1 MTHPEEHLAGYVD
14 GTLSPHERSAVDTH
28 LADCARCRREVALA
42 SGARAALGSLAEV
55 PAPPGVAA
63 SALREAGAAKRAR
76 PTAGLPAWYRIAGVA
91 AAVAAGLLVVSLV
104 LPKVGG
110 SSDDATDRQRAV
122 AGSADAGVNTG
133 VAAVLEIQD
142 VNYDDASLSALSASY
157 KAAEDSGAVETVEAP
172 AEAPAESALFATPQ
186 QTQKAL
192 RCIVKSAPDETGL
205 LTRLI
210 KARFQGTPAYLA
222 VFLEGPGADQPP
234 DAVSVW
240 VFATDGCAILSYSNA
255 RL

>member
-14 GTLSPHERSAVDTH
+14 ATLSPHEQRAVDAH
-28 LADCARCRREVALA
+28 LAGCARCRREVALA
-42 SGARAALGSLAEV
+42 TGARAALGSLAEV

-76 PTAGLPAWYRIAGVA
+76 PTNGPGWYRIAGIA
-91 AAVAAGLLVVSLV
+91 AAAAAGLLVVSLV

-110 SSDDATDRQRAV
+110 NSNDATDRQAV
-122 AGSADAGVNTG
+122 AAGGADAGG
-133 VAAVLEIQD
+133 IAEAAAALMIQD
-142 VNYDDASLSALSASY
+142 VDYDDASLSALASSF
-157 KAAEDSGAVETVEAP
+157 KTAGDGGGVGAAEA
-172 AEAPAESALFATPQ
+172 SAAQSLPATPQ
-186 QTQKAL
+186 QTRKAL
-192 RCIVKSAPDETGL
+192 RCIVRSAPDETGQ
-205 LTRLI
+205 LTQLI

>member
-14 GTLSPHERSAVDTH
+14 ATLSPHERRAVETH
-28 LADCARCRREVALA
+28 LADCARCRGEVTLA
-42 SGARAALGSLAEV
+42 AGARAALGSLTEV
-55 PAPPGVAA
+55 PAPPDVAA
-63 SALREAGAAKRAR
+63 SALREAGAAKTR
-76 PTAGLPAWYRIAGVA
+76 PANGPPAWYRIAGVA
-91 AAVAAGLLVVSLV
+91 AAIAAGLLVVSLV

-110 SSDDATDRQRAV
+110 SSKDAADREL
-122 AGSADAGVNTG
+122 ADAGAADGG
-133 VAAVLEIQD
+133 VISTPAGATALEIQEM
-142 VNYDDASLSALSASY
+142 NYDDASLSALSASY
-157 KAAEDSGAVETVEAP
+157 KAQEDQGGVTT
-172 AEAPAESALFATPQ
+172 AEAPEAALSATPAE
-186 QTQKAL
+186 TQKAL
-192 RCIVKSAPDETGL
+192 RCIVKSAPQETGQ

-222 VFLEGPGADQPP
+222 VFQEGPGADQPP

>member
-14 GTLSPHERSAVDTH
+14 ASLSPHERRIVDAH
-28 LADCARCRREVALA
+28 LLDCARCRGDVAIA
-42 SGARAALGSLAEV
+42 AGARAALRSLEEV

-63 SALREAGAAKRAR
+63 SALQEAGAAKRTR
-76 PTAGLPAWYRIAGVA
+76 RSSGPPAWYRIAGVA

-104 LPKVGG
+104 LPKVG
-110 SSDDATDRQRAV
+110 SSSNEAADRELSDA
-122 AGSADAGVNTG
+122 SGVEGGAIATSTE
-133 VAAVLEIQD
+133 ATALEIQD
-142 VNYDDASLSALSASY
+142 VDYDDSSLSALSASY
-157 KAAEDSGAVETVEAP
+157 KAAEDQGSVATSEA
-172 AEAPAESALFATPQ
+172 APDATFSASPQ

-192 RCIVKSAPDETGL
+192 RCIVKSAPDQTGQ

-240 VFATDGCAILSYSNA
+240 VFATDGCEILSYSYS

>member
-14 GTLSPHERSAVDTH
+14 ASLSPHERRAVDAH

-42 SGARAALGSLAEV
+42 AGARVALGSLAEV

-63 SALREAGAAKRAR
+63 SALREAGAAKQSR
-76 PTAGLPAWYRIAGVA
+76 PTHGPPAWYRIAGVA

-110 SSDDATDRQRAV
+110 SSNDAGAQREVGAEAAGGDAGTAL
-122 AGSADAGVNTG
+122 AGSTS
-133 VAAVLEIQD
+133 LEIQD
-142 VNYDDASLSALSASY
+142 VNYDDASLSAFAASF
-157 KAAEDSGAVETVEAP
+157 KAAEGGGAVAT
-172 AEAPAESALFATPQ
+172 AEAPTESLFATPQ

-192 RCIVKSAPDETGL
+192 RCITRSAPDETGQ

-240 VFATDGCAILSYSNA
+240 VFATDGCAILSSSYA

>member
-1 MTHPEEHLAGYVD
+1 MPPREAPE
-14 GTLSPHERSAVDTH
+14 
-28 LADCARCRREVALA
+28 
-42 SGARAALGSLAEV
+42 AALS
-55 PAPPGVAA
+55 
-63 SALREAGAAKRAR
+63 
-76 PTAGLPAWYRIAGVA
+76 
-91 AAVAAGLLVVSLV
+91 
-104 LPKVGG
+104 
-110 SSDDATDRQRAV
+110 
-122 AGSADAGVNTG
+122 
-133 VAAVLEIQD
+133 
-142 VNYDDASLSALSASY
+142 
-157 KAAEDSGAVETVEAP
+157 
-172 AEAPAESALFATPQ
+172 ATPQ

-192 RCIVKSAPDETGL
+192 RCIVKSAPDETGQ

>member
-1 MTHPEEHLAGYVD
+1 MTHPEEHLAGFVD
-14 GTLSPHERSAVDTH
+14 ANLSPHEQRAVDAH

-42 SGARAALGSLAEV
+42 AGARAALGTLAEV
-55 PAPPGVAA
+55 PAPPDVAA
-63 SALREAGAAKRAR
+63 SALREAGVAKRAR
-76 PTAGLPAWYRIAGVA
+76 PTNGPPAWYRIAGVA

-110 SSDDATDRQRAV
+110 SSKDASAQRE
-122 AGSADAGVNTG
+122 AGAGAADGGADTTSAQAT
-133 VAAVLEIQD
+133 ALEIQD
-142 VNYDDASLSALSASY
+142 VNYDDDSLSALSASY
-157 KAAEDSGAVETVEAP
+157 KAAEDSGGVATAEAP
-172 AEAPAESALFATPQ
+172 AEAALTDTSL

-192 RCIVKSAPDETGL
+192 RCTVKSAPDETGQ

-240 VFATDGCAILSYSNA
+240 VFATDGCAILSYSYA
-255 RL
+255 PL

>member
-14 GTLSPHERSAVDTH
+14 ARLSPHERRTVDAH
-28 LADCARCRREVALA
+28 LLDCARCRRDVAIA
-42 SGARAALGSLAEV
+42 AGARAALRTLEEV
-55 PAPPGVAA
+55 PAPLGVSA
-63 SALREAGAAKRAR
+63 SALEEAGSVKQTG
-76 PTAGLPAWYRIAGVA
+76 PSNGPPAWYRMAGVA

-110 SSDDATDRQRAV
+110 SSNDATDRAL
-122 AGSADAGVNTG
+122 SDAGGAESGASATSTE
-133 VAAVLEIQD
+133 ATALEIQD
-142 VNYDDASLSALSASY
+142 VDYDESSLSALSASY
-157 KAAEDSGAVETVEAP
+157 KAVDQGGVATSQAPEA
-172 AEAPAESALFATPQ
+172 AFSATPQ

-192 RCIVKSAPDETGL
+192 RCIVKSAPQETGQ

-210 KARFQGTPAYLA
+210 KARFQGAPAYLA

-240 VFATDGCAILSYSNA
+240 VLATDDCAILSYSYSP
-255 RL
+255 L

>member
-14 GTLSPHERSAVDTH
+14 ASLSPHERRIVDAH
-28 LADCARCRREVALA
+28 LLDCARCRGDVAIA
-42 SGARAALGSLAEV
+42 AGARAALRSLEEV

-63 SALREAGAAKRAR
+63 SALQEAGAAKRTS
-76 PTAGLPAWYRIAGVA
+76 PSSGPPAWYRIAGVA
-91 AAVAAGLLVVSLV
+91 AAVAAGLLVVALV

-110 SSDDATDRQRAV
+110 SSNDASERARSD
-122 AGSADAGVNTG
+122 AGSVEDGAIATSTE
-133 VAAVLEIQD
+133 ATALEIQD
-142 VNYDDASLSALSASY
+142 VDYDDSSLSALSASY
-157 KAAEDSGAVETVEAP
+157 KAAEDQGGVATSGAPEA
-172 AEAPAESALFATPQ
+172 AFAAAPQ

-240 VFATDGCAILSYSNA
+240 VFATDGCAILSYSYSP
-255 RL
+255 L